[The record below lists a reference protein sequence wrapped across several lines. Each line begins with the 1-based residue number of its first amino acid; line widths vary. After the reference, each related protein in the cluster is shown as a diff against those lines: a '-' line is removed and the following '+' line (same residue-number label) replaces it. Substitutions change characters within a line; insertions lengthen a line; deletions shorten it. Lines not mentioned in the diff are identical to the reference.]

1 MNRVGWTLV
10 FAMACG
16 ASKEPTATDAVQ
28 TATEDAAAPVVLSV
42 DERVARAAAWL
53 TTGNPA
59 DSQLAVAEL
68 TPLIVEAP
76 ERADIPYNLGL
87 AHHQLE
93 DGLNARKYYLRST
106 AIDPTLGAAWLN
118 LGALSEQGGQYRRAL
133 QHYRAGMQN
142 DPDMPELV
150 VGTIGVL
157 RRMGRHDEALR
168 EGKAA
173 LSRDANNIDVYNNLG
188 LVYIDQG
195 KPDLAKFIYQKALN
209 TIDGA
214 DNNATLHANL
224 GRAYLA
230 KESPYNAKRQLEKA
244 LDLDPDLVPAM
255 LYLAD
260 LALND
265 RDWAET
271 ARLLERA
278 VTLEPENAAI
288 HMNLGIAYRG
298 LKEFPK
304 ARQSYETALKLEPE
318 NPDAYINIGL
328 LLGQHENDFEG
339 GIAAIQQYRTRGG
352 DHSATADALLGEF
365 QQRKE
370 KFEADLARQAKRE
383 ADRKKREEEARL
395 AAEYEAMQAQWREEQ
410 EAKERAE
417 AEARQR
423 AEAAAAA
430 ALGAAPAAP
439 AAPASS
445 APVPPEPAPIAP
457 EPAPIAPQPTVSPST
472 PMVPAA
478 SPGGGVWGTA
488 PVAAPAEP
496 VVVSPSPPVTAEPT
510 PRVPSV
516 PAPEPLTPPA
526 SAPSAEPA
534 AAGSVWGAPA
544 AESVAEPAA
553 VPDAAPASVPVAAP
567 VRGTRQ
573 AGAPCATD
581 NQCMDGL
588 VCGGGVCT
596 GGAAPAAAPV
606 ETRGTRQ
613 AGAPCSSDNQCAAG
627 LGCTNNACAA
637 TASSGGDGSW
647 GGW

>member
-1 MNRVGWTLV
+1 MTRSLYL
-10 FAMACG
+10 AMLAIGCSG
-16 ASKEPTATDAVQ
+16 PKSPQTTDA
-28 TATEDAAAPVVLSV
+28 TAAAVDEAAEVVLTV
-42 DERVARAAAWL
+42 DERVARAAALL
-53 TTGNPA
+53 TTGKDA
-59 DSQLAVAEL
+59 DAELAVAEL
-68 TPLIVEAP
+68 EPLLVTAP
-76 ERADIPYNLGL
+76 DRADIPYNLGL
-87 AHHQLE
+87 AYHQLE

-106 AIDPTLGAAWLN
+106 AIDPALGAAWLN

-133 QHYRAGMQN
+133 QHYRAGMQSA
-142 DPDMPELV
+142 PEMSELV

-230 KESPYNAKRQLEKA
+230 KDSPYNAKRELEKA
-244 LDLDPDLVPAM
+244 LELNPDLVAAM

-278 VTLEPENAAI
+278 ATIEPANAAI
-288 HMNLGIAYRG
+288 HLNLGIAYRG
-298 LKEFPK
+298 LEQYQK
-304 ARQSYETALKLEPE
+304 ARQSYETALRIAPE
-318 NPDAYINIGL
+318 NPDPYINIGL
-328 LLGQHENDFEG
+328 LLGQHENDFDG
-339 GIAAIQQYRTRGG
+339 GIAAIQQYRSRGG
-352 DHSATADALLGEF
+352 QHASTADSLLGEF

-395 AAEYEAMQAQWREEQ
+395 AKEYEAMQEQWRKDQEEKKRAEE
-410 EAKERAE
+410 EAKK
-417 AEARQR
+417 R

-430 ALGAAPAAP
+430 ALGAAAP
-439 AAPASS
+439 AAVQPIAPSS
-445 APVPPEPAPIAP
+445 APEATPPAAQPEPAGVWGAAAP
-457 EPAPIAPQPTVSPST
+457 PPVPAPTAPAAVP
-472 PMVPAA
+472 VPAPAPAAVPVPAPAPAAVPVPAPAPAAVPAPA
-478 SPGGGVWGTA
+478 STGSAGGVWG
-488 PVAAPAEP
+488 
-496 VVVSPSPPVTAEPT
+496 
-510 PRVPSV
+510 
-516 PAPEPLTPPA
+516 APEPSTVAPQ
-526 SAPSAEPA
+526 SAPAM
-534 AAGSVWGAPA
+534 AP
-544 AESVAEPAA
+544 E
-553 VPDAAPASVPVAAP
+553 AP

-573 AGAPCATD
+573 AGAPCASD
-581 NQCMDGL
+581 NQCIEGL

-596 GGAAPAAAPV
+596 GSEGAPLASPQ
-606 ETRGTRQ
+606 TRGTRQ
-613 AGAPCSSDNQCAAG
+613 VGAPCSSDNQCTQG
-627 LGCTNNACAA
+627 LSCVDNACAA
-637 TASSGGDGSW
+637 AGASDSGSSTGGGSW